1 MRRGVLLL
9 FVFVLSWNNLSAQS
23 FSAARVLADEDM
35 QEFKWAIGTGDT
47 VEEADKDA
55 INQLSEMAGVHV
67 GKSDKQVAIDS
78 TISGV
83 SGENYTSTTNMVSNA
98 YFENLRKENLADENG
113 RKRVLRYM
121 PIEDWN
127 ARHDSYKVKI
137 EEYINYGKVA
147 PQVEEKIRYYA
158 WSLMLLHY
166 YMGDTPIKVD
176 DQMPARQ
183 WLISELQGIFRKIDI
198 RVVAI
203 DPDKEDR
210 NYPYKLSLDF
220 TYDGEPIGYMK
231 FGYFDGG
238 GYIDGEAIKDGRGL
252 IAMKQLPTEIQI
264 DLDCFD
270 RDLARQMD
278 PMVFE
283 LLTNVTPLEGSSK
296 SVRTD
301 ITGKPKA
308 PKKPVEVES
317 TVDTKLTQTTNSY
330 VKVRQD
336 VGDTTPYTNIMTAI
350 VGSIKGLS
358 TSDISHHFT
367 PNAWKHYQKIV
378 ASGNP
383 VLARDPEYEFIKHD
397 TLVFCRTLPLKLKF
411 KGERSFIE
419 DVVFRVNEKSHKIES
434 VAYKLSVKT
443 EKTILGMDWEDAA
456 RLTLLT
462 FLEDYRTAYCLK
474 DLGYINKVF
483 ADDAYIVVGR
493 VLKQSNKKFDDSI
506 SGVLGERTVYEQK
519 SKKQYIAD
527 LHKSF
532 ASKEFVNIRF
542 EECNTAKGYGAKE
555 GVYAVQVRQLYFSN
569 NYADDGILTLAIDM
583 RQDTN
588 PLVRVR
594 VWQQERDVNYDAEK
608 MIDNTVSTSG
618 SMGATK

>member
-9 FVFVLSWNNLSAQS
+9 FVFVLSWNNLAAQS
-23 FSAARVLADEDM
+23 FSAARVLADAQM
-35 QEFKWAIGTGDT
+35 REFKWAIGTGDT

-55 INQLSEMAGVHV
+55 ISQLSEMAGVHV

-98 YFENLRKENLADENG
+98 YFENLRKEILADENG

-121 PIEDWN
+121 PIADWE
-127 ARHDSYKVKI
+127 ARHDSYRAKI
-137 EEYINYGKVA
+137 EEYINAGRYA
-147 PQVEEKIRYYA
+147 SQVEDQVRYYSWA
-158 WSLMLLHY
+158 LILMHY
-166 YMGDTPIKVD
+166 YTGDTPIKVD

-183 WLISELQGIFRKIDI
+183 WLISELQTIFRNINVS
-198 RVVAI
+198 VVAI

-220 TYDGEPIGYMK
+220 TYNGEPIGYMK

-252 IAMKQLPTEIQI
+252 IAMKQLPTEIQVDI
-264 DLDCFD
+264 DCFD

-283 LLTNVTPLEGSSK
+283 LLSNVTPLEGSSK
-296 SVRTD
+296 TVRTD

-317 TVDTKLTQTTNSY
+317 AVQTKLTENVKSY
-330 VKVRQD
+330 VEVKQG

-358 TSDISHHFT
+358 TGDISHHFT
-367 PNAWKHYQKIV
+367 PSAWNHYQKIV
-378 ASGNP
+378 ASGSP
-383 VLARDPEYEFIKHD
+383 TLARDPEYKFIKHD
-397 TLVFCRTLPLKLKF
+397 TLVFCRALPLKLKF

-419 DVVFRVNEKSHKIES
+419 DVVFRVNEKTHKIES
-434 VAYKLSVKT
+434 VAYKLSATT

-493 VLKQSNKKFDDSI
+493 VLKPSTKKFNDSV
-506 SGVLGERTVYEQK
+506 SGVLGERTVYVQK
-519 SKKQYIAD
+519 SKRQYIAN
-527 LHKSF
+527 LQKSF

-555 GVYAVQVRQLYFSN
+555 GIYAVQVRQLYFSN
-569 NYADDGILTLAIDM
+569 NYADEGILTLAIDM

-594 VWQQERDVNYDAEK
+594 VWQQERDVAYDAEK
-608 MIDNTVSTSG
+608 MIDETVSTSG
-618 SMGATK
+618 SVNAK